1 MKTALLISS
10 CVAASHVGASASA
23 FCLQRLG
30 HRVITVPT
38 TMLGRHPGWGP
49 PGGQALSA
57 EHLTSIW
64 SAIKAQNIAI
74 DAVMTG
80 YMGDEDHVGL
90 TAEIIK
96 DVKAANPEAFILV
109 EPVMGD
115 MGAGGRGQLYIPEK
129 RAQAIKQTLV
139 PLAGIISPNIWELSY
154 LAEQETKTIDQIRKA
169 ARALP
174 CDALVTSVMYKDK
187 IGALLASDM
196 QACAVYHDKFDAVPN
211 GGGDALAATFMAHI
225 LNGKSQAE
233 ALAQSTASIFEILAL
248 TTANGELALIKGQE
262 ALINSR
268 PLTLETL

>member
-10 CVAASHVGASASA
+10 CVAASHVGASAST

-57 EHLTSIW
+57 THLASIW

-90 TAEIIK
+90 TAEIIT

-109 EPVMGD
+109 DPVMGD
-115 MGAGGRGQLYIPEK
+115 MGAGDRGQLYIPEK

-139 PLAGIISPNIWELSY
+139 PLADIISPNIWELSY
-154 LAEQETKTIDQIRKA
+154 LTQQETKTIDKVRKA

-174 CDALVTSVMYKDK
+174 CDALVTSVMHKDK
-187 IGALLASDM
+187 IGALLASKK
-196 QACAVYHDKFDAVPN
+196 QACAVYHDKFDTVPH
-211 GGGDALAATFMAHI
+211 GGGDALAATFIAHI
-225 LNGKSQAE
+225 LSGKSQTE
-233 ALAQSTASIFEILAL
+233 ALAQSTASIFEILAI
-248 TTANGELALIKGQE
+248 TAASGELALIKGQE
-262 ALINSR
+262 ALINAR